1 MYYDPDV
8 IKSYFSYIC
17 HTPARKI
24 PRLTASPLSCRI
36 SPFLGSPLP
45 FSNFSIPPFL
55 GTFGKVNP
63 PFLGPGGGWGGGFEL
78 FKTFTLFLYYVALSK
93 MTY

>member
-63 PFLGPGGGWGGGFEL
+63 PFLGPGGGWGGGSN
-78 FKTFTLFLYYVALSK
+78 YVRLLPYSCIMLRCQK
-93 MTY
+93 

>member
-63 PFLGPGGGWGGGFEL
+63 PFLGPGGGWGGGGSN
-78 FKTFTLFLYYVALSK
+78 YVRLLPYSCIMLRCQK
-93 MTY
+93 

>member
-63 PFLGPGGGWGGGFEL
+63 PFLGPGGGGGVSNYARL
-78 FKTFTLFLYYVALSK
+78 LPYSCIMLRCQK
-93 MTY
+93 